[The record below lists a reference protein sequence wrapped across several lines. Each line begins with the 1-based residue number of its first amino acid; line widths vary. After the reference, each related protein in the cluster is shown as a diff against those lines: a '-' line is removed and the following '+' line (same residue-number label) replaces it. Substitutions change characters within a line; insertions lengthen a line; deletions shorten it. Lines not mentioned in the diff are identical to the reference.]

1 MFKPWLEVLLSFR
14 RSPVFRSLLPAVLG
28 TGLYAAA
35 VVYVDQNWFGRFVL
49 IGAQLHGLLGLVLG
63 LLLVFRT
70 NTSYDRWWEAR
81 KLWGQLV
88 NDSRNLAIK
97 VAVCVRTDSAD
108 KHRLAEYLAA
118 FAWSLKDN
126 LQGGRP
132 LQTLSPFRDSPDQ
145 PRHVPIYIAGKIYGH
160 VERWRQTEKLDG
172 FEFWVVDQ
180 HLAALMNVCGACERI
195 LKTPIAFS
203 YLWFI
208 RQAIAVYLLTLPWGL
223 VEPFGYWSI
232 PATMLLGYLLIGVEL
247 LAESI
252 ENPFGDSIDDLS
264 LDAICRTIERDVT
277 ETLPAEGGSLSVNI
291 SS

>member
-1 MFKPWLEVLLSFR
+1 MFKPVWTLLVAFR
-14 RSPVFRSLLPAVLG
+14 RSPVFSSLALAVLG
-28 TGLYAAA
+28 VGLYSST
-35 VVYVDQNWFGRFVL
+35 VVYVDQRWLGRFVL
-49 IGAQLHGLLGLVLG
+49 ISAQLHVLLGLVLG

-97 VAVCVRTDSAD
+97 VATCVRTDEAD
-108 KHRLAEYLAA
+108 KHRLGVYVST
-118 FAWSLKDN
+118 FAWALKNN

-132 LQTLSPFRDSPDQ
+132 LQAHAPFRDAVEQ
-145 PRHVPIYIAGKIYGH
+145 PGHVPIFLAGRIYEH
-160 VERWRQTEKLDG
+160 VERWRQTGKLDG

-180 HLAALMNVCGACERI
+180 HLMALMNVCGACERI

-208 RQAIAVYLLTLPWGL
+208 RQAIAVYLATLPWGL
-223 VEPFGYWSI
+223 VESFGYWSV

-264 LDAICRTIERDVT
+264 LEAICRTIERDVA
-277 ETLPAEGGSLSVNI
+277 EVLPPPMVSAGEPS
-291 SS
+291 

>member
-1 MFKPWLEVLLSFR
+1 MMFKPVWTLLVAFR
-14 RSPVFRSLLPAVLG
+14 SSPVFGSLALAVLG
-28 TGLYAAA
+28 VGLYSAL
-35 VVYVDQNWFGRFVL
+35 VVFIDQKWFGHFVL
-49 IGAQLHGLLGLVLG
+49 ISAQLHVLLGLVLG

-97 VAVCVRTDSAD
+97 VATCVRTDESD
-108 KHRLAEYLAA
+108 KHRLGVYVST
-118 FAWSLKDN
+118 FAWALKDN

-132 LQTLSPFRDSPDQ
+132 LQSHAAFRDAVEQ
-145 PRHVPIYIAGKIYGH
+145 PRHVPIFLAGRIYEH
-160 VERWRQTEKLDG
+160 VERWRQTGKLDG

-180 HLAALMNVCGACERI
+180 HLMALMNVCGACERI

-208 RQAIAVYLLTLPWGL
+208 RQAIAVYLATLPWGL
-223 VEPFGYWSI
+223 VESFGYWSV

-264 LDAICRTIERDVT
+264 LDAICQTIERDVA
-277 ETLPAEGGSLSVNI
+277 EVLPPPA
-291 SS
+291 